1 MKQGPGYY
9 YFIAMQTIPRVST
22 TDVDIIGTF
31 TLNKSKKG
39 DDKNKNYKV
48 KDLEA
53 DLYRQHLLPPT
64 TIRRSAPIFTAIW
77 KSPAIPL
84 LEPSSRLSRTIITC

>member
-22 TDVDIIGTF
+22 TDVDITGTF

-39 DDKNKNYKV
+39 D
-48 KDLEA
+48 
-53 DLYRQHLLPPT
+53 R
-64 TIRRSAPIFTAIW
+64 
-77 KSPAIPL
+77 
-84 LEPSSRLSRTIITC
+84 

>member
-53 DLYRQHLLPPT
+53 D
-64 TIRRSAPIFTAIW
+64 FTANIFY
-77 KSPAIPL
+77 PYNYQAFGTDFYGDPGNHQRYRCRN
-84 LEPSSRLSRTIITC
+84 PPRA